1 VRIRDLWTISRFR
14 LTLLYGAIFAAGV
27 VLLVGLIYWQTA
39 GYMGRQMDQV
49 IRVEAGALTAVRA
62 EALPRRVRQ
71 EIERD
76 ARHINLFGLFS
87 ADGIWIVGNV
97 RSLPHDLKIDGVPHE
112 LRATDGYPSGAHA
125 LAHRLPWGE
134 ILVVGRDATQLGEI
148 RRIILHALLWSGALI
163 VGLGLLLGA
172 GLSLRPLQH
181 VTAIRDA
188 SQKVMR
194 GDLAA
199 RLPAAPAG
207 DELDLLAR
215 VVNSMLD
222 EIQRLVGEVKSA
234 SDSLAHDLRTPL
246 TRVRA
251 LLHGAA
257 QAGAPEP
264 QRALLEQAIQ
274 ETDVLL
280 GRFRAL
286 LRVSEIESRERM
298 AGFRP
303 VELGRILR
311 QIEELY
317 GPVAA
322 ERGLDFHMV
331 RGAKAVVLADA
342 ELLFEALSNLVDNAM
357 KFTPPG
363 GRVDVGLGRTN
374 QGARIEIV
382 DNGPGVPAGERS
394 AVLQRFY
401 RGARN
406 QAEPGSGI
414 GLSIVAAI
422 VGLHGFTLD
431 LEDAH
436 PGLKVSLNC
445 WSQWSAGQDR
455 VDLV

>member
-14 LTLLYGAIFAAGV
+14 LTLLYGAIFAVGV
-27 VLLVGLIYWQTA
+27 FLLVGLIYWQTA

-49 IRVEAGALTAVRA
+49 IRVEAGALTGVSA
-62 EALPRRVRQ
+62 EAMPGRIRE

-76 ARHINLFGLFS
+76 ARHIYLYGLFS
-87 ADGIWIVGNV
+87 ADGVWIVGNV
-97 RSLPHDLKIDGVPHE
+97 SRLPPDLKIDGGPHA
-112 LRATDGYPSGAHA
+112 LTATDGFPFGAHA
-125 LAHRLPWGE
+125 LADRLPWGE

-148 RRIILHALLWSGALI
+148 RRIILHALLWSGAII

-181 VTAIRDA
+181 VTSIRDA
-188 SQKVMR
+188 GQRVMR
-194 GDLAA
+194 GDLTA

-215 VVNSMLD
+215 MVNTMLD

-257 QAGAPEP
+257 QAGEPEP
-264 QRALLEQAIQ
+264 QRLLLEQAIQ

-286 LRVSEIESRERM
+286 LRVSEIESRERR
-298 AGFRP
+298 AGFAP
-303 VELGRILR
+303 VELGKILR

-317 GPVAA
+317 GPVGA
-322 ERGLDFHMV
+322 ERGLHFQV
-331 RGAKAVVLADA
+331 RRGSKAVVLADA

-357 KFTPPG
+357 KFTPSG
-363 GRVDVGLGRTN
+363 GRVEVNLIRTG
-374 QGARIEIV
+374 QGPRIEIV
-382 DNGPGVPAGERS
+382 DSGPGVPHAERA

-401 RGARN
+401 RSARD
-406 QAEPGSGI
+406 QAAPGSGI

-422 VGLHGFTLD
+422 VRLHGFTLD
-431 LEDAH
+431 LGDAR
-436 PGLKVSLNC
+436 PGLRVWLDC
-445 WSQWSAGQDR
+445 WSEWPATTEPALAS
-455 VDLV
+455 

>member
-1 VRIRDLWTISRFR
+1 VRIGDLWQISRFR
-14 LTLLYGAIFAAGV
+14 LTLGFGAIFAAGV
-27 VLLVGLIYWQTA
+27 ALLVGLIYWQTA

-49 IRVEAGALTAVRA
+49 IRVEANALATVSAD
-62 EALPRRVRQ
+62 ALPDRVSE
-71 EIERD
+71 EIQRD
-76 ARHINLFGLFS
+76 ARHISLYGLFS
-87 ADGIWIVGNV
+87 TDRVWIVGNV
-97 RSLPHDLKIDGVPHE
+97 RALPPDLKIDGGPHA
-112 LRATDGYPSGAHA
+112 LNARDGYPSGAHA
-125 LAHRLPWGE
+125 LARRLPWGE

-148 RRIILHALLWSGALI
+148 RRIILSALLWSGALI
-163 VGLGLLLGA
+163 VGLGLLLAA
-172 GLSLRPLQH
+172 GLSIRPLQH
-181 VTAIRDA
+181 VQAIRSA

-194 GDLAA
+194 GDLTA
-199 RLPAAPAG
+199 RLPAAPSG

-257 QAGAPEP
+257 QAGEPEA
-264 QRALLEQAIQ
+264 QRVLLEQAIG

-286 LRVSEIESRERM
+286 LRVSEIESRARM
-298 AGFRP
+298 AGFAP

-311 QIEELY
+311 QIGELY

-322 ERGLDFHMV
+322 ERGLDFEAS
-331 RGAKAVVLADA
+331 RGKAVVQADA

-363 GRVDVGLGRTN
+363 GRVAVRLLRTG
-374 QGARIEIV
+374 QGPRVEIL
-382 DNGPGVPAGERS
+382 DNGPGVPAAERS
-394 AVLQRFY
+394 AVLHRFY
-401 RGARN
+401 RSPRD
-406 QAEPGSGI
+406 QATPGSGI

-422 VGLHGFTLD
+422 VGLHGFS
-431 LEDAH
+431 LELGDAD
-436 PGLKVSLNC
+436 PGLRVWLNC
-445 WSQWSAGQDR
+445 WTRWPAEPEPSTPP
-455 VDLV
+455 